1 MAAGPAPHQGVGHP
15 HQGGEEQQ
23 LRGRRQLG
31 EGAGEQDQQ
40 QGGQAPHQQQS
51 IAVDPDQHQREQQS
65 TEAEPEQGQG
75 GHPNGPRRWI
85 GSILPTLSPVV
96 QHRWKAFSFLC

>member
-15 HQGGEEQQ
+15 HQGREDQQ

-31 EGAGEQDQQ
+31 QGAREQHQQ
-40 QGGQAPHQQQS
+40 QCRQAPHQQQA
-51 IAVDPDQHQREQQS
+51 IAVEANQHHREQQG

-96 QHRWKAFSFLC
+96 QPRWKACSFPC